1 MDRWRPEVRVAVSPV
16 YVPQSDPVRRSHRIV
31 TLTPHS
37 PIQLT
42 SDIERFGSHEHRRH
56 WHTCGMDS
64 NNRPV
69 LRTRL
74 CDLLGVDYP
83 VLLAGMG
90 PTIGGNNKGVAGPE
104 LVAAVSNAGGL
115 GVLGGT
121 GFGPDEMESEIL
133 RIRELTD
140 KPFGVDILLP
150 VLGPTKGA
158 SDVIPS
164 TEQLRSMIPQGHQ
177 AEVDALRQ
185 KLGLPDVPPPSRAG
199 GSQTMSSALF
209 DPQSQ
214 IDVIVGMGV
223 PVLATGLGD
232 PSPFMKQLRDAG
244 IKVISLVGNVKGA
257 QKVLAAGVDAVVA
270 QGTEAGGHTGRI
282 GTMALL
288 PQVLDVA
295 GATPV
300 IAAGGIGDG
309 RGLAAALAMGCEGV
323 WCGTIFIGTHEAQ
336 LDMLRKQRFV
346 AANEEGTKITKL
358 YSGKTMR
365 NITNPLV
372 DAWEESGI
380 KALPM
385 GLQSMLIA
393 PLVRGSQAAGIEE
406 NGMNAGGQITGL
418 IKAIRPAGEVVA
430 EMVAS
435 ASMILSSQ
443 LAYRV
448 STA

>member
-1 MDRWRPEVRVAVSPV
+1 M
-16 YVPQSDPVRRSHRIV
+16 
-31 TLTPHS
+31 T
-37 PIQLT
+37 
-42 SDIERFGSHEHRRH
+42 
-56 WHTCGMDS
+56 
-64 NNRPV
+64 RPV
-69 LRTRL
+69 LRTAL
-74 CDLLGVDYP
+74 CELLGIEYP

-90 PTIGGNNKGVAGPE
+90 PTVGGSNRGVAGPD

-121 GFGPDEMESEIL
+121 GFGPDEMEAEIN

-150 VLGPTKGA
+150 VLGPSRDGA
-158 SDVIPS
+158 DHVPTSA
-164 TEQLRSMIPQGHQ
+164 QLRDLIPQGHRDQ
-177 AEVDALRQ
+177 VDHLRQ
-185 KLGLPDVPPPSRAG
+185 KLGLPEYTGSASASG
-199 GSQTMSSALF
+199 GNRSALF

-214 IDVIVGMGV
+214 IDVITGMGV

-232 PSPFMKQLRDAG
+232 PAPFMRQLRNAG
-244 IKVISLVGNVKGA
+244 TRVISLVGNVKGA

-288 PQVLDVA
+288 PQVLDIA
-295 GATPV
+295 GGTPV

-336 LDMLRKQRFV
+336 LDDFRKARFV
-346 AANEEGTKITKL
+346 DASEESTKISKI

-365 NITNPLV
+365 NITNPLI

-385 GLQSMLIA
+385 GLQSMLVA
-393 PLVRGSQAAGIEE
+393 PLIRSSEAAGRPE
-406 NGMNAGGQITGL
+406 NGMNAGGQIAGL
-418 IKAIRPAGEVVA
+418 IKEIRPAGDVLTD
-430 EMVAS
+430 MVRDAS
-435 ASMILSSQ
+435 DLLSRGIANRIATS
-443 LAYRV
+443 
-448 STA
+448 

>member
-1 MDRWRPEVRVAVSPV
+1 M
-16 YVPQSDPVRRSHRIV
+16 
-31 TLTPHS
+31 T
-37 PIQLT
+37 
-42 SDIERFGSHEHRRH
+42 
-56 WHTCGMDS
+56 
-64 NNRPV
+64 RPV
-69 LRTRL
+69 LRTRI
-74 CDLLGVDYP
+74 CDLLGIEYP

-90 PTIGGNNKGVAGPE
+90 PTIGGSNKGVAGPD

-121 GFGPDEMESEIL
+121 GFGSDEMEREIL

-150 VLGPTKGA
+150 VLGPSKGG
-158 SDVIPS
+158 SDHIPTSAELREMIPS
-164 TEQLRSMIPQGHQ
+164 GH
-177 AEVDALRQ
+177 AADVDALRA
-185 KLGLPDVPPPSRAG
+185 KLGLPDAPTRERTG
-199 GSQTMSSALF
+199 EQTMSSALF

-232 PSPFMKQLRDAG
+232 PSPFMRQLRDAG
-244 IKVISLVGNVKGA
+244 IKIVSLVGNVKGA

-282 GTMALL
+282 GTLALL

-295 GATPV
+295 GDTPV

-309 RGLAAALAMGCEGV
+309 RGLAAALAMGCDGV
-323 WCGTIFIGTHEAQ
+323 WCGTIFIGTREAQ
-336 LDMLRKQRFV
+336 LDDFRKHRFV
-346 AANEEGTKITKL
+346 DAGDEGTKITKL

-365 NITNPLV
+365 NITNPLI

-393 PLVRGSQAAGIEE
+393 PLIRGSQAAGREE
-406 NGMNAGGQITGL
+406 TGMNAGGQIAGL
-418 IKAIRPAGEVVA
+418 IKEIRPAADVLA
-430 EMVAS
+430 DMVTS
-435 ASMILSSQ
+435 AAAIIGGG
-443 LAYRV
+443 LAKRV
-448 STA
+448 SATAG

>member
-1 MDRWRPEVRVAVSPV
+1 MATNE
-16 YVPQSDPVRRSHRIV
+16 
-31 TLTPHS
+31 
-37 PIQLT
+37 
-42 SDIERFGSHEHRRH
+42 
-56 WHTCGMDS
+56 
-64 NNRPV
+64 RPV
-69 LRTRL
+69 LHTRI
-74 CDLLGVDYP
+74 CDLLGIEYP

-104 LVAAVSNAGGL
+104 LVAAISNAGGL

-121 GFGPDEMESEIL
+121 GFGPDEMEREIQK
-133 RIRELTD
+133 IKDLTD

-158 SDVIPS
+158 ADHIP
-164 TEQLRSMIPQGHQ
+164 TNDQLREMIPAGHV
-177 AEVDALRQ
+177 AEVEALRQ
-185 KLGLPDVPPPSRAG
+185 KLGLPEAPKSTRASDG
-199 GSQTMSSALF
+199 QAMSSALF

-232 PSPFMKQLRDAG
+232 PAPFMRQLRDAG
-244 IKVISLVGNVKGA
+244 TKVISLVGNVKGA

-295 GATPV
+295 GNTPV

-309 RGLAAALAMGCEGV
+309 RGLAAALAMGCDGV
-323 WCGTIFIGTHEAQ
+323 WCGTIFIGTKEAQ
-336 LDMLRKQRFV
+336 LDDLRKARFV

-372 DAWEESGI
+372 EAWEESGI

-385 GLQSMLIA
+385 GLQSMLIN
-393 PLVRGSQAAGIEE
+393 PLVRGSQIAGLEE
-406 NGMNAGGQITGL
+406 NGMNAGGQIAGL
-418 IKAIRPAGEVVA
+418 IKSIRPAGDVLSDMVA
-430 EMVAS
+430 EAS
-435 ASMILSSQ
+435 AIFASRLSQ
-443 LAYRV
+443 RIR
-448 STA
+448 TGR

>member
-1 MDRWRPEVRVAVSPV
+1 M
-16 YVPQSDPVRRSHRIV
+16 
-31 TLTPHS
+31 T
-37 PIQLT
+37 
-42 SDIERFGSHEHRRH
+42 
-56 WHTCGMDS
+56 
-64 NNRPV
+64 RPV
-69 LRTRL
+69 LRTRI
-74 CDLLGVDYP
+74 CDLLGIEYP

-90 PTIGGNNKGVAGPE
+90 PTIGGSNKGVAGPD

-121 GFGPDEMESEIL
+121 GFGPDEMEREIL

-150 VLGPTKGA
+150 VLGPSKGGSDHIPTNAELREMIPSGHA
-158 SDVIPS
+158 SD
-164 TEQLRSMIPQGHQ
+164 
-177 AEVDALRQ
+177 VDALRA
-185 KLGLPDVPPPSRAG
+185 KLGLPDAPTRARTG
-199 GSQTMSSALF
+199 EQTMSSALF

-232 PSPFMKQLRDAG
+232 PAPFMRQLRDAG
-244 IKVISLVGNVKGA
+244 IKIVSLVGNVKGA

-270 QGTEAGGHTGRI
+270 QGPEAGGHTGRI
-282 GTMALL
+282 GTWALL

-295 GATPV
+295 GDTPV

-309 RGLAAALAMGCEGV
+309 RGLAAALAMGCDGV
-323 WCGTIFIGTHEAQ
+323 WCGTIFIGTREAQ
-336 LDMLRKQRFV
+336 LDDFRKQRFV
-346 AANEEGTKITKL
+346 DAGDEGTKITKL

-393 PLVRGSQAAGIEE
+393 PLIRGSQAAGREE
-406 NGMNAGGQITGL
+406 NGMNAGGQIAGL
-418 IKAIRPAGEVVA
+418 IKEIRPAADVLADMVGDAATIIGGGLAKRVSASVA
-430 EMVAS
+430 E
-435 ASMILSSQ
+435 
-443 LAYRV
+443 
-448 STA
+448 

>member
-1 MDRWRPEVRVAVSPV
+1 M
-16 YVPQSDPVRRSHRIV
+16 
-31 TLTPHS
+31 T
-37 PIQLT
+37 
-42 SDIERFGSHEHRRH
+42 
-56 WHTCGMDS
+56 
-64 NNRPV
+64 RPV
-69 LRTRL
+69 LRTRI
-74 CDLLGVDYP
+74 CDLLGIEYP

-90 PTIGGNNKGVAGPE
+90 PTIGGSNKGVAGPD

-121 GFGPDEMESEIL
+121 GFGPDEMEREIL

-150 VLGPTKGA
+150 VLGPSKGG
-158 SDVIPS
+158 SDHIPTNAELRGMIPS
-164 TEQLRSMIPQGHQ
+164 GH
-177 AEVDALRQ
+177 AADVDALRA
-185 KLGLPDVPPPSRAG
+185 KLGLPDAPTRERTG
-199 GSQTMSSALF
+199 EQTMSSALF

-232 PSPFMKQLRDAG
+232 PAPFMRQLRDAG
-244 IKVISLVGNVKGA
+244 IKIVSLVGNVKGA

-282 GTMALL
+282 GTLALL

-295 GATPV
+295 GDTPV

-309 RGLAAALAMGCEGV
+309 RGLAAALAMGCDGV
-323 WCGTIFIGTHEAQ
+323 WCGTIFIGTREAQ
-336 LDMLRKQRFV
+336 LDDFRKQRFV
-346 AANEEGTKITKL
+346 DAGDEGTKITKL

-393 PLVRGSQAAGIEE
+393 PLIRGSQAAGREE
-406 NGMNAGGQITGL
+406 NGMNAGGQIAGL
-418 IKAIRPAGEVVA
+418 IKGIRPAADVLDDMVA
-430 EMVAS
+430 GAAAIIGGGLAKRVSAS
-435 ASMILSSQ
+435 ASD
-443 LAYRV
+443 
-448 STA
+448 